1 MLKNSQF
8 RACRRPADSSSRKRA
23 HHATGPLCPPVAR
36 PPMTIPH
43 QHRHLTGALS
53 AFAVRMAASASLP
66 VEQLRLTPFRRQPG
80 PPKLLP
86 RQGRPAPSSSRQF
99 LRAMS
104 TQVARDRRLSPSATC
119 LVVLLV
125 AVAGRGSHADLT
137 RGYLSARLGVSE
149 RTVARLLAQLR
160 ALGYV
165 ATRQTIGVLG
175 ETTGLRVALLD
186 PLLPYWEGDPPSAD
200 QQGVTELAGLQ
211 ESLSK
216 EESKRLA
223 GGCPVLAYPRYR
235 KPRQPMKHP

>member
-1 MLKNSQF
+1 MI
-8 RACRRPADSSSRKRA
+8 
-23 HHATGPLCPPVAR
+23 
-36 PPMTIPH
+36 IPN

-66 VEQLRLTPFRRQPG
+66 LEQLRLTPLRRQPG
-80 PPKLLP
+80 PPKIPP
-86 RQGRPAPSSSRQF
+86 RQDRPAPAPSRQF

-104 TQVARDRRLSPSATC
+104 TQVARDQRLSPRAAG
-119 LVVLLV
+119 LAVLLV
-125 AVAGRGSHADLT
+125 AVAGKGSHVDLT
-137 RGYLSARLGVSE
+137 RGYLAARLGVSE

-186 PLLPYWEGDPPSAD
+186 PLLPYWEGDQPPTE
-200 QQGVTELAGLQ
+200 QEGVTELSRLQ
-211 ESLSK
+211 EPFNK

-223 GGCPVLAYPRYR
+223 AGCPVLAYPRYR
-235 KPRQPMKHP
+235 KPRQPMRRS

>member
-1 MLKNSQF
+1 MIVPN
-8 RACRRPADSSSRKRA
+8 
-23 HHATGPLCPPVAR
+23 
-36 PPMTIPH
+36 

-53 AFAVRMAASASLP
+53 AFALRMAASASLP
-66 VEQLRLTPFRRQPG
+66 VEQLRLTPLRRQPG
-80 PPKLLP
+80 PPKL
-86 RQGRPAPSSSRQF
+86 RQNRPAPAPSRQF

-125 AVAGRGSHADLT
+125 AVAGKGSHVDLT

-160 ALGYV
+160 ALGYI
-165 ATRQTIGVLG
+165 ATRQTIGAYG

-186 PLLPYWEGDPPSAD
+186 PLLPYWEAD
-200 QQGVTELAGLQ
+200 QPPAEQEGVTELSRLQ
-211 ESLSK
+211 KPFNK

-223 GGCPVLAYPRYR
+223 AGCPVLAYPRYR
-235 KPRQPMKHP
+235 RPHQPMRRVAQ